1 MTDKVLR
8 QYAGNEMVDEGYHKA
23 KDAWKFVKPYA
34 EIVQEKGTELFHKA
48 KESSE
53 IVLEKGTELFYKAKE
68 GEQSE
73 FYCIFLNISQSHV
86 VCVYVCRPDEI
97 QLNKNAF
104 FGDLCSTFIWR

>member
-8 QYAGNEMVDEGYHKA
+8 QYAGNEMVDESYLKA
-23 KDAWKFVKPYA
+23 KDAWKVVKPYA
-34 EIVQEKGTELFHKA
+34 EIAQEKGTELFHKA

-73 FYCIFLNISQSHV
+73 FLLHFYIYLYHM
-86 VCVYVCRPDEI
+86 
-97 QLNKNAF
+97 
-104 FGDLCSTFIWR
+104 

>member
-23 KDAWKFVKPYA
+23 KDAWQFVKPYA
-34 EIVQEKGTELFHKA
+34 EIAQEKGTELFHKA

-53 IVLEKGTELFYKAKE
+53 IVLDKGTELFYKAKE

-73 FYCIFLNISQSHV
+73 FFICPYHM
-86 VCVYVCRPDEI
+86 YVDLMKFT
-97 QLNKNAF
+97 QTKNAF

>member
-23 KDAWKFVKPYA
+23 KDAWQFVKPYA
-34 EIVQEKGTELFHKA
+34 EIAQEKGTELFHKA

-53 IVLEKGTELFYKAKE
+53 IVLDKGTELFYKAKE

-73 FYCIFLNISQSHV
+73 FFFMSLSHV

-97 QLNKNAF
+97 HSDKKCFLWWF
-104 FGDLCSTFIWR
+104 M